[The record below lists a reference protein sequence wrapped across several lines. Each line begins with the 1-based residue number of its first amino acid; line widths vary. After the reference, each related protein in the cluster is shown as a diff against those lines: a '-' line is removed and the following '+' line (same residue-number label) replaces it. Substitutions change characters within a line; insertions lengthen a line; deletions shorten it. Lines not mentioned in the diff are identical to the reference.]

1 MNILIKSAVIVN
13 SQSSFNGK
21 KADIL
26 IEKGI
31 IKKIAS
37 TIKNDNNYKEV
48 KIKDLH
54 VSSGWIDMRSNF
66 CDPGTEYKEDLN
78 SGLKAAVLG
87 GFTEVVAMPNTTP
100 VTDSK
105 SGIEYI
111 INKTKDN
118 IVTVYPTGALSHHCE
133 GKEIAEMYDMHLA
146 GAVAF
151 TDNKLSVANS
161 SLLNRAMLYTK
172 SFGGVIMDFPN
183 NNDLYN
189 QGKINEGI
197 VSTKL
202 GLKGIPAVAEELTV
216 SRDLFL
222 AEYCETAIH
231 LTNISTKK
239 SVQLIKEAKAKGIKV
254 TADVNSYHLLLDETE
269 METFDSNLK
278 VLPPLRTKEDIKA
291 LTKGIKEGTI
301 DVVCSDHTPEDIEN
315 KQCEFD
321 HAAFGMINLQ
331 TSFAVMNTALNN
343 KLNIQEIIETITSK
357 PRNILKLNHPEIK
370 EGVMANL
377 TLFCPN
383 TEFVLEKKDIVSKSK
398 NTALVG
404 KKLTGKVIG
413 VINKNKIS
421 IN

>member
-54 VSSGWIDMRSNF
+54 ISSGWIDMRSNF

-78 SGLKAAVLG
+78 SGLKAAALG
-87 GFTEVVAMPNTTP
+87 GFTEVVSMPNTTP
-100 VTDSK
+100 VIDSK
-105 SGIEYI
+105 SGVEYI

-172 SFGGVIMDFPN
+172 SFGGVIMNFPN

-189 QGKINEGI
+189 QGKINEGVI
-197 VSTKL
+197 STKL
-202 GLKGIPAVAEELTV
+202 GLKGIPAIAEELIV

-222 AEYCETAIH
+222 AEYCEAAIH

-343 KLNIQEIIETITSK
+343 KLSIQEIIETITSK

-370 EGVMANL
+370 EGAMANL
-377 TLFCPN
+377 TLFCPS
-383 TEFVLEKKDIVSKSK
+383 TEFVLERKDIVSKSK

-404 KKLTGKVIG
+404 KKLTGKVVG
-413 VINKNKIS
+413 VINKNKSHLI
-421 IN
+421 